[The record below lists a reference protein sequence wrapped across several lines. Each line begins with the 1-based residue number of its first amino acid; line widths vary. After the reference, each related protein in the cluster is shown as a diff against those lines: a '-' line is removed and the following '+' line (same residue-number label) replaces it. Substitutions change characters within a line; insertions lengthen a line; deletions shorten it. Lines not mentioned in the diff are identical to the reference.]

1 MIVHPRIVRS
11 IPFWI
16 LVAGSVAAIGGGTYV
31 LVEKLSNM
39 EATILDNTAT
49 GVDVYVGQIWGVF
62 GGILLG
68 AGVVGL
74 ALALATA
81 ALSSVLSAALRG
93 GAAQQEHHTAV
104 PAAAEPVVAAPV
116 AAETGVSATAS
127 ERAAAEPAV
136 STETTAVPAADTS
149 APDPA
154 TTSTL
159 ESPNGDAQQR

>member
-1 MIVHPRIVRS
+1 MIVHPRLVRS
-11 IPFWI
+11 IPFWFLI
-16 LVAGSVAAIGGGTYV
+16 AGSVAAIGGGTYV

-68 AGVVGL
+68 AGIVGL

-81 ALSSVLSAALRG
+81 ALSSVFPREPRRTAGEQDRHA
-93 GAAQQEHHTAV
+93 AV
-104 PAAAEPVVAAPV
+104 PASEHVISEPVV
-116 AAETGVSATAS
+116 S
-127 ERAAAEPAV
+127 ERAASEPAV
-136 STETTAVPAADTS
+136 STETTAVPAADTT

-159 ESPNGDAQQR
+159 ESPSNDPQQR

>member
-1 MIVHPRIVRS
+1 MSVHPRIVRS

-31 LVEKLSNM
+31 LVEKLSHM

-81 ALSSVLSAALRG
+81 ALSSVLSAAARG
-93 GAAQQEHHTAV
+93 AGAQQEHHAAV

-116 AAETGVSATAS
+116 ASETAISEPAAS
-127 ERAAAEPAV
+127 ETPL
-136 STETTAVPAADTS
+136 STETTAVRAADTS

-159 ESPNGDAQQR
+159 ESPASDAQQR

>member
-1 MIVHPRIVRS
+1 MSVHPRIVRS

-16 LVAGSVAAIGGGTYV
+16 LVAGSVAAIGGGTYI

-81 ALSSVLSAALRG
+81 ALSSVFPREPRRTAGEQDRHA
-93 GAAQQEHHTAV
+93 AV
-104 PAAAEPVVAAPV
+104 PASEHVI
-116 AAETGVSATAS
+116 S
-127 ERAAAEPAV
+127 ERAASEPAV
-136 STETTAVPAADTS
+136 STETTAVSAADTT

-159 ESPNGDAQQR
+159 ESPSNDPQQR

>member
-1 MIVHPRIVRS
+1 MSVHPRIVRS

-16 LVAGSVAAIGGGTYV
+16 LVAGSIAAIGGGTYV
-31 LVEKLSNM
+31 LVEKLSHM

-81 ALSSVLSAALRG
+81 ALSSVLPREPRRTAGEQDRHA
-93 GAAQQEHHTAV
+93 AV
-104 PAAAEPVVAAPV
+104 PASEPVISEPAI
-116 AAETGVSATAS
+116 S
-127 ERAAAEPAV
+127 ERVISERPASEPAV
-136 STETTAVPAADTS
+136 STETTAVPAADTT

-159 ESPNGDAQQR
+159 ESPSSDPQQR

>member
-104 PAAAEPVVAAPV
+104 PASAEPV

>member
-1 MIVHPRIVRS
+1 MTVHPRLVRS

-16 LVAGSVAAIGGGTYV
+16 LVAGSVAAIGGGAYI

-74 ALALATA
+74 ALALAAA
-81 ALSSVLSAALRG
+81 ALSSAFPREPRS
-93 GAAQQEHHTAV
+93 TAGDRDDL
-104 PAAAEPVVAAPV
+104 APV
-116 AAETGVSATAS
+116 ALASEPVAS
-127 ERAAAEPAV
+127 ERAASERAASEPAASEPV
-136 STETTAVPAADTS
+136 ASTETTAVPTAGTAEPVGPDAATS
-149 APDPA
+149 
-154 TTSTL
+154 STL
-159 ESPNGDAQQR
+159 ESPSGDAQQR